1 MNYFNGDKQ
10 YVCFRCKQ
18 VSDTNSKY
26 CEACISKNWK
36 EKYGKCMECQQI
48 ITAKEWCQTCNSK
61 RFQRNFDNWTS
72 GNDEVDKFIQDT
84 QLSAK
89 NCFQVLEWIPYDRFN
104 KPKLIGEGGFGKVYR
119 ASWKDGYITHWDT
132 SCNQWK
138 RCKEKYNFVALKTHL
153 KVHRVKAP
161 LQVIKCHGISQDP
174 ITKEYIMVMN
184 YAKNGNLQTF
194 LKEKRKDLC
203 KTNKWPLKELDFN
216 LRLWKY
222 KLGILYN
229 ISSELYKIHGKGLIH
244 RDLHI
249 GNIVCN
255 SLPCITD
262 MGLCKPANYHELNNK
277 EKKGP
282 YGVESYLAP
291 EILRGENYTQAS
303 DIYSLGIIIY
313 EVISELP
320 PYYNISTR
328 DRILAVEICEGLRPE
343 FNIKV
348 PQLIL
353 HLIKRCL
360 DADPLNRPSTS
371 EISRTF
377 HEWLTEF
384 NKYCENRL
392 ENEEAPRTE
401 LIKQIEE
408 TEKINNENTKKINNS
423 SSNNSSLTNE
433 TIYKSRLLNF
443 KNLPEPKNSN
453 DYYENYENILSKIYS
468 GIKLT

>member
-1 MNYFNGDKQ
+1 MNYFNGEKQ
-10 YVCFRCKQ
+10 YVCFLCKQ
-18 VSDTNSKY
+18 ASDTNSKY
-26 CEACISKNWK
+26 CEACISKNCE
-36 EKYGKCMECQQI
+36 EKYGKCVECQQI
-48 ITAKEWCQTCNSK
+48 ITAKDWCQTCNSK
-61 RFQRNFDNWTS
+61 RFKQNFDNWTS
-72 GNDEVDKFIQDT
+72 GNDDVDKFIQDT

-89 NCFQVLEWIPYDRFN
+89 NCFQVLEWIPYHRFN
-104 KPKLIGEGGFGKVYR
+104 KPKFVGEGGFGKVYR

-132 SCNQWK
+132 SCDQWK
-138 RCKEKYNFVALKTHL
+138 RCKEKDSLVALKSLNNSQNVTSTFLSEITAHL

-174 ITKEYIMVMN
+174 QTKEYIM
-184 YAKNGNLQTF
+184 
-194 LKEKRKDLC
+194 
-203 KTNKWPLKELDFN
+203 ELDIN
-216 LRLWKY
+216 LRIWDY

-229 ISSELYKIHGKGLIH
+229 ISSGLYKIHGKGLIH

-255 SLPCITD
+255 HSHQCITD
-262 MGLCKPANYHELNNK
+262 MGLCKPADFHELENADDK
-277 EKKGP
+277 
-282 YGVESYLAP
+282 YGVLSYLAP
-291 EILRGENYTQAS
+291 EILRGDNYTQAS

-313 EVISELP
+313 VVISELP
-320 PYYNISTR
+320 PYYNISVH

-360 DADPLNRPSTS
+360 DADPLNRPSTR

-384 NKYCENRL
+384 NRYYEYGIDNKELDRI
-392 ENEEAPRTE
+392 E

-408 TEKINNENTKKINNS
+408 TEKINIENTKKINNS
-423 SSNNSSLTNE
+423 SLTNE
-433 TIYKSRLLNF
+433 THPEAIYKSRLLNF
-443 KNLPEPKNSN
+443 KNLPGPKNSN
-453 DYYENYENILSKIYS
+453 DYYENYENISSKIYS
-468 GIKLT
+468 GNFLKSDKTECLDCEIVD